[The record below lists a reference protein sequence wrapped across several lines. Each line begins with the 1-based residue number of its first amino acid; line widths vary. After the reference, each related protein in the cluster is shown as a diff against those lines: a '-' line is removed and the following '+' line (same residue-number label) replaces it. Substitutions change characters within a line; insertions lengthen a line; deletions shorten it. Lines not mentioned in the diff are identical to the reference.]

1 MNSMIICLKIF
12 TFVLHKVEIMFEN
25 RILPVLILI
34 VALVAPTAL
43 SGQVQVD
50 VSNQKVVSGGKTY
63 YIHHVM
69 KDQTLYSISK
79 AYMVPID
86 AITRENVISPNGIQ
100 TDQILKIP
108 ESAAMA
114 QEQAKAV
121 PLAQVKKPP
130 EIQPA
135 TQPEAQPEV
144 QKTEPAEASLK
155 VEAKEFSMH
164 KVKKGETLYS
174 ISRDYNVTV
183 AAIIRENDV
192 PRNEIQA
199 GQMLKIPPSDFET
212 FVQEEPEAEAKPD
225 AVSDNDVKSEPIA
238 RPKDVAETKPQTQSQ
253 NQAAAP
259 APEKK
264 PVKPE
269 PKKYHKVLKGES
281 LAGIA
286 KKYNV
291 SVREIKDANDG
302 LLFPMPGMKLVIP
315 VKSGEEADTTVKN

>member
-1 MNSMIICLKIF
+1 MIICLKIF

-25 RILPVLILI
+25 RILPVLIFI

-121 PLAQVKKPP
+121 PPAQIKKPP

-135 TQPEAQPEV
+135 TQPEAQPAV
-144 QKTEPAEASLK
+144 QKTEPAEASPK
-155 VEAKEFSMH
+155 AEAKEFSMH

-212 FVQEEPEAEAKPD
+212 FVQEEPEAE
-225 AVSDNDVKSEPIA
+225 
-238 RPKDVAETKPQTQSQ
+238 TKPQAQSQ
-253 NQAAAP
+253 NQAAAFT
-259 APEKK
+259 PEKK

-302 LLFPMPGMKLVIP
+302 LLFPMPGMKIVIP

>member
-1 MNSMIICLKIF
+1 
-12 TFVLHKVEIMFEN
+12 MFEN

-34 VALVAPTAL
+34 VALVVPTAL
-43 SGQVQVD
+43 SGQVRVD
-50 VSNQKVVSGGKTY
+50 VSNEKVVSGGKTY
-63 YIHHVM
+63 YLHHVL

-79 AYMVPID
+79 AYKVPIE
-86 AITRENVISPNGIQ
+86 AITRENVIPPNGIQ
-100 TDQILKIP
+100 TDQVLRIP

-114 QEQAKAV
+114 QEQARTV
-121 PLAQVKKPP
+121 PAAQVKEQQEVSPP
-130 EIQPA
+130 AQPKAQPA
-135 TQPEAQPEV
+135 V
-144 QKTEPAEASLK
+144 QKTEPAGPAPK
-155 VEAKEFSMH
+155 AEAKEFRMH

-212 FVQEEPEAEAKPD
+212 FVQDEPEQEAKPD
-225 AVSDNDVKSEPIA
+225 AKPNAEVKKEPEA
-238 RPKDVAETKPQTQSQ
+238 VPGNLPPAEVKQESVEKPKDVTETKPQAQSQ

-259 APEKK
+259 APQKK
-264 PVKPE
+264 PAKPE
-269 PKKYHKVLKGES
+269 PKKYHKVQKGES
-281 LAGIA
+281 LADIA

-291 SVREIKDANDG
+291 SVREIKEANDG

-315 VKSGEEADTTVKN
+315 AGTGEAEDTEVKK

>member
-1 MNSMIICLKIF
+1 
-12 TFVLHKVEIMFEN
+12 MFEN

-34 VALVAPTAL
+34 VALVVPTAL
-43 SGQVQVD
+43 SGQVRVD
-50 VSNQKVVSGGKTY
+50 VSNEKIVSGGRTY
-63 YIHHVM
+63 YLHHVL

-79 AYMVPID
+79 AYKVSIE
-86 AITRENVISPNGIQ
+86 AITRENVIPPNGIQ
-100 TDQILKIP
+100 TDQVLKIP

-114 QEQAKAV
+114 QERARAV
-121 PLAQVKKPP
+121 PPAQVREQQEAPPP
-130 EIQPA
+130 EQPK
-135 TQPEAQPEV
+135 AQAAA
-144 QKTEPAEASLK
+144 QKTKPAEPAPRA
-155 VEAKEFSMH
+155 EAKEFRMH

-212 FVQEEPEAEAKPD
+212 FVQEEPEQEAKPD
-225 AVSDNDVKSEPIA
+225 ALPNAEVKKEPEA
-238 RPKDVAETKPQTQSQ
+238 VPANLPHAEVKQEPAEKPKDVTETKPQPQSQ

-264 PVKPE
+264 PAKPE
-269 PKKYHKVLKGES
+269 PKKYHKVQKGES
-281 LAGIA
+281 LSDIA

-291 SVREIKDANDG
+291 SVREIKEANDG

-315 VKSGEEADTTVKN
+315 AGTGEAADTTVKN

>member
-1 MNSMIICLKIF
+1 MIICLKIF

-25 RILPVLILI
+25 RILPVLIFI

-212 FVQEEPEAEAKPD
+212 FVQEEPEAE
-225 AVSDNDVKSEPIA
+225 
-238 RPKDVAETKPQTQSQ
+238 TKPQTQSQ

-315 VKSGEEADTTVKN
+315 VKSGEEADTTVKK